1 MGNEWDLNKEEKE
14 GMGEAVSS
22 EKPAAS
28 EESTTLE
35 EPAMQDVQP
44 AEEDT
49 SYHWVNPEYQK
60 RQQGIADSGQ
70 NSYETDQYREN
81 VGKTGEWNGQ
91 EQNPGYGNE
100 QNPPYGNNQYQAG
113 YQGGSYHSQQKQ
125 QEAPKTGER
134 HYGAYPFT
142 PEQTGKKPEKK
153 KSGGKG
159 KRFLVTVG
167 MAAVFGLV
175 AGGAMFGVNALG
187 NVVIGQEEKTEAH
200 SQVATAEPPAQEAS
214 AVGNGSTDGYTVA
227 QVADMCMP
235 SVVSITNAS
244 VSTVRDFFGGVQEYP
259 IESTGSG
266 IIVGQNDTELL
277 IATNNHVIAG
287 AETLTVAFSDAA
299 VYEAQV
305 KGNNPDTDLAVI
317 AVNLEDMT
325 EDTLNAIK
333 VVSIGDSDSL
343 QLGEQVVAIGNA
355 LGYGQSVTSGWVSA
369 VDREVFDENGN
380 STGKMIQTDAAIN
393 PGNSGGALLNMK
405 GELIGIN
412 SAKAAATEVEGMG
425 YAIPVATAQP
435 ILDELMNRETRYKAD
450 AKKAAYIG
458 VVCMDVDQD
467 AIAKYGIPKGAFVDS
482 VEEGGPAEAAG
493 IQKGDVI
500 TKFDGVT
507 ISGKDDLVSKLEY
520 YEAGE
525 EIEVIVSRAENG
537 EYKEQTLTVKL
548 GKRSEMTQTVPQK

>member
-1 MGNEWDLNKEEKE
+1 MMNKDNRNDKIRKIAKKGLTFSLCAVLAGGLAAGSFE
-14 GMGEAVSS
+14 GVNKLAGWSGATTVEAASNKDETTLTYAKS
-22 EKPAAS
+22 EKKDADAS
-28 EESTTLE
+28 
-35 EPAMQDVQP
+35 
-44 AEEDT
+44 
-49 SYHWVNPEYQK
+49 
-60 RQQGIADSGQ
+60 DSK
-70 NSYETDQYREN
+70 SD
-81 VGKTGEWNGQ
+81 
-91 EQNPGYGNE
+91 
-100 QNPPYGNNQYQAG
+100 
-113 YQGGSYHSQQKQ
+113 
-125 QEAPKTGER
+125 
-134 HYGAYPFT
+134 
-142 PEQTGKKPEKK
+142 TGKD
-153 KSGGKG
+153 
-159 KRFLVTVG
+159 T
-167 MAAVFGLV
+167 
-175 AGGAMFGVNALG
+175 
-187 NVVIGQEEKTEAH
+187 
-200 SQVATAEPPAQEAS
+200 
-214 AVGNGSTDGYTVA
+214 GSTAKGSLDVSEIVSEA
-227 QVADMCMP
+227 LP
-235 SVVSITNAS
+235 SIVSITTKS
-244 VSTVRDFFGGVQEYP
+244 VQEVQNYFGMYGMYGYAP
-259 IESTGSG
+259 QQQEQEVEGSGSG
-266 IIVGQNDTELL
+266 IIVGKNDDELL
-277 IATNNHVIAG
+277 IATNYHVVEG
-287 AETLTVAFSDAA
+287 ADTLSVAFTDGNA
-299 VYEAQV
+299 VEASV
-305 KGNNPDTDLAVI
+305 KGFDEERDLAV
-317 AVNLEDMT
+317 VSVSLDDVED
-325 EDTLNAIK
+325 DTMDA
-333 VVSIGDSDSL
+333 VSIANIGSSDDL
-343 QLGEQVVAIGNA
+343 KVGEQVVAIGNA

-412 SAKAAATEVEGMG
+412 SAKAAAAEVEGMG

-548 GKRSEMTQTVPQK
+548 GKRSEMTQTVPQR

>member
-1 MGNEWDLNKEEKE
+1 MGNEWDLKEEEKE
-14 GMGEAVSS
+14 QKNEEREEEVVSS
-22 EKPAAS
+22 EEAG
-28 EESTTLE
+28 T
-35 EPAMQDVQP
+35 QDVQP
-44 AEEDT
+44 AEEDS

-60 RQQGIADSGQ
+60 RQQGAADAGQ
-70 NSYETDQYREN
+70 NSYDTDQYREN
-81 VGKTGEWNGQ
+81 VGNTDGWRGQ
-91 EQNPGYGNE
+91 EQNTGYGNA
-100 QNPPYGNNQYQAG
+100 QTPPYGNNQYHAG
-113 YQGGSYHSQQKQ
+113 YQSGSYHSQQTQ
-125 QEAPKTGER
+125 QEETPKTGER
-134 HYGAYPFT
+134 HYGAYPFA
-142 PEQTGKKPEKK
+142 PEQTGKNPEKK

-175 AGGAMFGVNALG
+175 AGGVMFGVNSLG
-187 NVVIGQEEKTEAH
+187 NAITGQGEETAERG
-200 SQVATAEPPAQEAS
+200 QVPTAEPPAQEAS
-214 AVGNGSTDGYTVA
+214 AVGSGSADGYTVA

-482 VEEGGPAEAAG
+482 VEEGGPAEKAG

-537 EYKEQTLTVKL
+537 EYKEQTLTVTL
-548 GKRSEMTQTVPQK
+548 GKRSEMTQAVPQR

>member
-1 MGNEWDLNKEEKE
+1 MRQINIGRMWEKLVN
-14 GMGEAVSS
+14 GMDRSRIRDME
-22 EKPAAS
+22 
-28 EESTTLE
+28 
-35 EPAMQDVQP
+35 MQ
-44 AEEDT
+44 
-49 SYHWVNPEYQK
+49 
-60 RQQGIADSGQ
+60 
-70 NSYETDQYREN
+70 
-81 VGKTGEWNGQ
+81 
-91 EQNPGYGNE
+91 

-175 AGGAMFGVNALG
+175 AGGVMFGVNALG

-200 SQVATAEPPAQEAS
+200 SQVATAEPPALEAS

-380 STGKMIQTDAAIN
+380 STGKMIQTD
-393 PGNSGGALLNMK
+393 
-405 GELIGIN
+405 
-412 SAKAAATEVEGMG
+412 
-425 YAIPVATAQP
+425 VA
-435 ILDELMNRETRYKAD
+435 
-450 AKKAAYIG
+450 
-458 VVCMDVDQD
+458 DQ
-467 AIAKYGIPKGAFVDS
+467 
-482 VEEGGPAEAAG
+482 
-493 IQKGDVI
+493 
-500 TKFDGVT
+500 
-507 ISGKDDLVSKLEY
+507 SGKQ
-520 YEAGE
+520 
-525 EIEVIVSRAENG
+525 RRRFAEHEG
-537 EYKEQTLTVKL
+537 RTDWY
-548 GKRSEMTQTVPQK
+548 